1 MSHWS
6 DNYNVGGSLCNDNDF
21 DDEHT
26 EKRGKVYLGSFMW
39 YYKVHKSSEIEYSKP
54 IGLLEDEEF

>member
-39 YYKVHKSSEIEYSKP
+39 YYKVHKSGEIE
-54 IGLLEDEEF
+54 

>member
-26 EKRGKVYLGSFMW
+26 EKRGK
-39 YYKVHKSSEIEYSKP
+39 I
-54 IGLLEDEEF
+54 

>member
-21 DDEHT
+21 NDGQIDDDDD
-26 EKRGKVYLGSFMW
+26 F
-39 YYKVHKSSEIEYSKP
+39 
-54 IGLLEDEEF
+54 